1 MKPTSHLRPVALLVA
16 AVSAL
21 SAAVIASPPHVA
33 RATSPY
39 RYFFQWYDIAS
50 PGMTNDNIHIVNPDP
65 SQTANVSLR
74 MPNEPVQSA
83 AIAARQERLFN
94 WPWPAIG
101 GPVEVDSDIPITV
114 SQRVTYFRSFNE
126 IPALRDSDA
135 RTSLWF
141 SWYDRASDPGI
152 LNDNIHVLNPGANP
166 AHVTIAITGRG
177 YPATLVVPAQ
187 GAALANFPWGAI
199 GGPVHVTSDQ
209 PILASQRV
217 QYNGSFNEIAG
228 KPDLAAS
235 TKLIFNWYDLA
246 SPGFT
251 ASNIHLINPTSTTA
265 HATVHMPGYADPAPV
280 TIAPS
285 GYAVTGFPY
294 PAIGGP
300 VTITSDVP
308 VLASQRVIYW
318 GAFKEY
324 WALAPSSEA
333 VSDTWFNWYDNASP
347 CFLQNNI
354 HMYGTGPGTSYVT
367 IDVPGIA
374 GDPSITGSVGGGGE
388 TLVNFPLGTIGGP
401 VHVHVTSGP
410 PVLLESRTVVCPPPP
425 PAPPPPPTPKPVRL
439 RIPVVGTSAV
449 VEEKGVDASGNLS
462 VPDNIWDVAWFNVMP
477 RPGEPGDAVMTG
489 HVDWYNSGAAF
500 EGLPYIWV
508 GAQIYV
514 DRDDGSTL
522 TFVVDS
528 KNYYPYNSPPASIW
542 TYSGPPQLTLI
553 TCDPNSS
560 WTGSGYSQ
568 RLVVHANIG

>member
-1 MKPTSHLRPVALLVA
+1 MKPTSDPRPAVLLLA
-16 AVSAL
+16 AISAL
-21 SAAVIASPPHVA
+21 SGVLVASPPQA
-33 RATSPY
+33 ALASSNY

-65 SQTANVSLR
+65 SQTANISLR
-74 MPNEPVQSA
+74 MPNEPVLISSVA
-83 AIAARQERLFN
+83 PHQERLFN

-135 RTSLWF
+135 GTSLWF
-141 SWYDRASDPGI
+141 SWYDRASDGSI
-152 LNDNIHVLNPGANP
+152 LNDNIHVLNPGTAP
-166 AHVTIAITGRG
+166 AHVTIAISGRG

-187 GAALANFPWGAI
+187 SAALANFPWGTI
-199 GGPVHVTSDQ
+199 GGPVHITSDQ

-228 KPDLAAS
+228 KPDAAAAV
-235 TKLIFNWYDLA
+235 KLVFNWYDLA

-251 ASNIHLINPTSTTA
+251 ASNIHLFNPGSTPA
-265 HATVHMPGYADPAPV
+265 HATVHMPGYTDPAPI

-285 GYAVTGFPY
+285 GYAIAGYPY

-308 VLASQRVIYW
+308 LLASQRVIYW

-324 WALAPSSEA
+324 WALAPQDA
-333 VSDTWFNWYDNASP
+333 VSETWLNWYDNASP

-354 HMYGTGPGTSYVT
+354 HFSGTGPGASSVS
-367 IDVPGIA
+367 IDIPGIP
-374 GDPSITGSVGGGGE
+374 GDPTITGSVAGGGE
-388 TLVNFPLGTIGGP
+388 ALLNFPLGTIGGP
-401 VHVHVTSGP
+401 VHVRVTSGP

-425 PAPPPPPTPKPVRL
+425 PVPPPPPTPKPVHIRY
-439 RIPVVGTSAV
+439 PVSAYSAN
-449 VEEKGVDASGNLS
+449 VEEKGADSSGNLS
-462 VPDNIWDVAWFNVMP
+462 VPDSIWDVAWFDVMP

-489 HVDWYNSGAAF
+489 HVNWYNSGAAF

-508 GAQIYV
+508 GARIYV

-528 KNYYPYNSPPASIW
+528 INYYPYNSPPGSLW

-560 WTGSGYSQ
+560 WTSSGYSQ
-568 RLVVHANIG
+568 RLVVHSHLA